1 MLLINP
7 CGIERRRKCP
17 DSRLAERRGCV
28 PAKQFAQSFE
38 LQHSLGVVDERLG
51 HRNLCYRKGR
61 TGGVAGGRSEGDIG
75 REKGPLWAENKPLRS
90 ADELRLCSRC
100 LRYIPHRNR
109 QTQNEDGATLRFI
122 LAGNLPMMLLHY
134 SVHCAQSQAGAFA
147 DRLGGIKGIE
157 NSIRL
162 FYSWPTIG
170 KLHYHFSTV
179 DLSADPEQSSASIF
193 QCVQRVLN
201 DLDECLE

>member
-1 MLLINP
+1 MLQEGAN
-7 CGIERRRKCP
+7 
-17 DSRLAERRGCV
+17 
-28 PAKQFAQSFE
+28 
-38 LQHSLGVVDERLG
+38 
-51 HRNLCYRKGR
+51 
-61 TGGVAGGRSEGDIG
+61 GGVAGRRSEGDIG
-75 REKGPLWAENKPLRS
+75 GKRGPLWAENKPIRS
-90 ADELRLCSRC
+90 ADELRSCSRC

-109 QTQNEDGATLRFI
+109 QTQNEDCATLRFI

-134 SVHCAQSQAGAFA
+134 SVHRAQSQACAFA

-157 NSIRL
+157 HSIRL

-193 QCVQRVLN
+193 QRVQRVPMRRAAVW
-201 DLDECLE
+201 